1 MFQNLKVDVVYYNTN
16 TDFEME
22 FNLCGCCRMRLLTDK
37 ALHKRGFVQS
47 LSRTVSR
54 SKVIISVG
62 TLFGDDGIINIA
74 SAAIR
79 SKLEVVDNK
88 QYGIDSTET
97 IEIIAG
103 SLPLVTPE
111 GFFGGCIVENG
122 PQTMV
127 LVSDN
132 KNIRKS
138 IMKTLIHPYLEELC
152 ANELKEKAANAK
164 EENDGLVEFLEEP
177 ISATFEA
184 IPLVKADGAE
194 AVVLD
199 DADDISAFET
209 EQSESF
215 KEVEIKVEIGEPEEE
230 EAEEYGITE
239 ELKKVVIDS
248 ADEQTEPVSEEEDIQ
263 LEGGM
268 VFETDEETYY
278 PDEAEDDEDSD
289 LFVKPF
295 LIKKSDAKQLNDSY
309 FDFENE
315 EESQLEYGEFEGE
328 GREKADLLNIFI
340 LVVSVLLLLGI
351 AAVAFFLFV
360 ASPKYGIS
368 AQETI
373 KEVLGIFSN

>member
-37 ALHKRGFVQS
+37 ALHKKGFVQS
-47 LSRTVSR
+47 LSRAVSR
-54 SKVIISVG
+54 SKVIMVVG
-62 TLFGDDGIINIA
+62 KLFGDDGIINIA
-74 SAAIR
+74 SAAIK
-79 SKLEVVDNK
+79 SKCEAIDNK
-88 QYGIDSTET
+88 QYGIESTET
-97 IEIIAG
+97 IEIITG

-111 GFFGGCIVENG
+111 GFFGGCILENG

-138 IMKTLIHPYLEELC
+138 IMKSLIHPYLEELC
-152 ANELKEKAANAK
+152 ANELKEKAAIAK
-164 EENDGLVEFLEEP
+164 EENDGLIEVIEEP
-177 ISATFEA
+177 ITATFEA
-184 IPLVKADGAE
+184 IPLVKAPDVEEREADEDVAE
-194 AVVLD
+194 P
-199 DADDISAFET
+199 EE
-209 EQSESF
+209 EQSDSF
-215 KEVEIKVEIGEPEEE
+215 KEVEIKVEINEPEEE
-230 EAEEYGITE
+230 ETEYGITE
-239 ELKKVVIDS
+239 ELNKAMIDS
-248 ADEQTEPVSEEEDIQ
+248 SDEQVDSLEENDDIK

-268 VFETDEETYY
+268 VFETDDETYY
-278 PDEAEDDEDSD
+278 PDEIEDGEDSD

-295 LIKKSDAKQLNDSY
+295 FIKKSDARQINDSY

-315 EESQLEYGEFEGE
+315 EESQIEYGEFEGE

-351 AAVAFFLFV
+351 AVVAFFLFV